1 MYLSAGQAEIATKQ
15 GAGRRGLLLF
25 CNVRRCAGRD
35 VTIRD
40 INLRKI
46 RAGWAGIQAVMY
58 DRLIRR
64 SENTM
69 NLSIKYPSFNKNIR
83 KSQVIT

>member
-1 MYLSAGQAEIATKQ
+1 MLSLAG
-15 GAGRRGLLLF
+15 
-25 CNVRRCAGRD
+25 VAGRD

-46 RAGWAGIQAVMY
+46 RAGWAGIRAVLY

-69 NLSIKYPSFNKNIR
+69 NSTIKYPVSTKKIR
-83 KSQVIT
+83 KSQVVT